1 MQRYKLT
8 KARMN
13 SVKAKKKEREG
24 DGTGED
30 EVVTFRG
37 DRSLC
42 R

>member
-24 DGTGED
+24 DGTGGG
-30 EVVTFRG
+30 RG
-37 DRSLC
+37 GYF
-42 R
+42 